1 MENDAKLATE
11 NQKIP
16 ERFIGLTGAF
26 QQRLSIMWTKIFM
39 RRNNPLVRVSLTLQK
54 RKAINNKASRRQRWI
69 PNAIAGWA
77 LLLNNRI
84 CVFRDLSHGSCLF
97 FFFFLHPTVN
107 NISDKNEKCIT
118 QNYFFVCI
126 FWIVPYLVRMK
137 VLSPFFSQKYI
148 SVRFLHYQSIGT
160 TRRKK
165 KNRM

>member
-16 ERFIGLTGAF
+16 NRFTGLTGAF

-39 RRNNPLVRVSLTLQK
+39 RANNPLVRVSLTLWK

-77 LLLNNRI
+77 VLLNNHI

-97 FFFFLHPTVN
+97 FSLHPTVN
-107 NISDKNEKCIT
+107 YISDENEKCIT
-118 QNYFFVCI
+118 QNYFFCLH
-126 FWIVPYLVRMK
+126 FLNCT
-137 VLSPFFSQKYI
+137 LSSENESPLSFF
-148 SVRFLHYQSIGT
+148 FLRNT
-160 TRRKK
+160 FL
-165 KNRM
+165 